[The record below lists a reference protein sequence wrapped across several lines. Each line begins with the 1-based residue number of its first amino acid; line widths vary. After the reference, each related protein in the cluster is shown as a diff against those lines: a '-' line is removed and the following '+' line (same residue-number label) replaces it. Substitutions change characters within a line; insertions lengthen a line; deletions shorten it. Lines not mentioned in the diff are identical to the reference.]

1 MSDEGRLV
9 AGRYRLAEQIGR
21 GGMGT
26 VWRAQDELL
35 GRQVALKRLH
45 VQPHLADDELT
56 TLYERTRREA
66 RSAAR
71 ITHPNVVVVHDV
83 VEDDGLPC
91 IVMEYVPSTT
101 LGTLLKGGRTIPP
114 TEAARIGR
122 GMIAALRAAHAA
134 GVLHR
139 DVKPG
144 NVLLGADGRIVL
156 TDFGIA
162 MATGTSTLTK
172 PGEVIGSIDYIAPE
186 RIRGRTPGPASDLWA
201 LGATLYQ
208 AVEGRPPFRKDTAV
222 ETAYAIAVDPPAPMQ
237 QAGPLEPL
245 IEALLAKDPDERPS
259 ADEVERVLR
268 APESQAATVVISAG
282 KPAAQQNASD
292 PGAPSLTWDG
302 VTVVDD
308 AASDQDGRPSHAA
321 PPAPA
326 PGGNAAAPEPVR
338 GGDDRASRRARRGRA
353 PVWTAVAVVV
363 VAASV
368 AGGLYGASRSPSSDT
383 HSSSGNGKA
392 TTVAATT
399 PAATSYAPSP
409 VPQGYHLVEEPELG
423 VAFPVPD
430 GWKRGERS
438 AEQVT
443 YIDSSGLVGI
453 TVAVVNPAGSD
464 PLAHF
469 EDVERNT
476 KINYSVY
483 RRLYLQH
490 ATFRGQPAAVWA
502 FTFEGRVRAFRAVEL
517 GFTQDGKEYDIY
529 LSAPEQTWDTH
540 QPVFDKVKDGF
551 RLD

>member
-9 AGRYRLAEQIGR
+9 AGRYRLTEQIGR

-45 VQPHLADDELT
+45 VQPHLADDELI

-101 LGTLLKGGRTIPP
+101 LGTLLKGGRTIAP

-172 PGEVIGSIDYIAPE
+172 PGEVVGSIDFIAPE

-222 ETAYAIAVDPPAPMQ
+222 ETAYAIAVDPAQPMK

-259 ADEVERVLR
+259 AEEVERVLR
-268 APESQAATVVISAG
+268 APESQAATVLLPVRTPVS
-282 KPAAQQNASD
+282 QQNTSERGAS
-292 PGAPSLTWDG
+292 SLTWDG
-302 VTVVDD
+302 VTVADE
-308 AASDQDGRPSHAA
+308 AASGRLSYAA
-321 PPAPA
+321 AGPTS
-326 PGGNAAAPEPVR
+326 GGNAAIPEPVR
-338 GGDDRASRRARRGRA
+338 GGGDGRSRRDRRSRA
-353 PVWTAVAVVV
+353 PLWTGVAVVV
-363 VAASV
+363 VAAAV
-368 AGGLYGASRSPSSDT
+368 AGGLYGASRSPSANT
-383 HSSSGNGKA
+383 HSSSGKGTA
-392 TTVAATT
+392 TTAAATT
-399 PAATSYAPSP
+399 PAGTPTSYAPSP
-409 VPQGYHLVEEPELG
+409 VPQGYHLIEEPKLG

-430 GWKRGERS
+430 DWRPGKRT
-438 AEQVT
+438 AEQVN

-453 TVAVVNPAGSD
+453 TIGVVDPAGSD

-469 EDVERNT
+469 EDIEANT

-490 ATFRGQPAAVWA
+490 ATFRGQRAAVWA
-502 FTFEGRVRAFRAVEL
+502 FTFQGRVRGFRAVEL

-529 LSAPEQTWDTH
+529 LSAPENAWDTY

-551 RLD
+551 RVS